1 MDEQEVTIMIR
12 PHFMTTPPRMPGR
25 RCHGAGALL
34 FGAFL
39 AGACTPSPVS
49 PAGTAGAANL
59 TSGSASQA
67 SADGVLP
74 NAGGHNSSAL
84 TPSILLERGWS
95 CRQPPI
101 PNRIICSRPHQG
113 FPVAGNPPPA
123 DRPATFTFLAFDGA
137 GAFIG
142 TQLMIRS
149 DLYQWQRCGPSD
161 EPFVLRP
168 PIGYYECVHS
178 GA

>member
-1 MDEQEVTIMIR
+1 MLVWRRFLTS
-12 PHFMTTPPRMPGR
+12 TPPRMPGR
-25 RCHGAGALL
+25 KRMCAVVAALI
-34 FGAFL
+34 GVFL
-39 AGACTPSPVS
+39 TGACTPSPIS
-49 PAGTAGAANL
+49 PTRPADA
-59 TSGSASQA
+59 A
-67 SADGVLP
+67 SAAPRFSGESADEVA
-74 NAGGHNSSAL
+74 NASGQNSAAL
-84 TPSILLERGWS
+84 TPSMLLERGWT

-101 PNRIICSRPHQG
+101 PNRVICSRPNQG

-149 DLYQWQRCGPSD
+149 DLYQGQRCGPSE
-161 EPFVLRP
+161 EPFILRA
-168 PIGYYECVHS
+168 PIGYYECVHD